1 MLSMFYGDA
10 TVATDVYLCPAVR
23 LPVAVPASQ
32 RNRRDEGQKNQTQHF
47 LANRNHSQTFLL

>member
-1 MLSMFYGDA
+1 
-10 TVATDVYLCPAVR
+10 
-23 LPVAVPASQ
+23 VPASQ